1 MSQSVM
7 CSSLDASGGAP
18 CTLGVYDWPMAQ
30 EPTELERTAKIQQV
44 LRRAAFMT
52 SGAGI
57 AFGVLTL
64 MAWSL
69 LMGARDNLI
78 TLVEADA
85 DYEVGASFGVEVAGL
100 YLLPFA
106 AIAFLWFIV
115 ALRGWIRGTQQRRN
129 LLISDLQL
137 GAGAVFTA
145 LFLVGAGAIATAIVV
160 AQTES
165 DQLTAESL
173 LALSGFGST
182 VVTVMGIR
190 MAAIFVIATASLGM
204 TTGVLPRWFNLTSYA
219 FGIVL
224 MLTPVVATW
233 LAMAFPLWV
242 IVLSLALL
250 VHIARLKPEELPGYA
265 ARYAMAR
272 SEEAGSSLDD

>member
-1 MSQSVM
+1 MEQE
-7 CSSLDASGGAP
+7 SSATDQTDRIRKA
-18 CTLGVYDWPMAQ
+18 
-30 EPTELERTAKIQQV
+30 
-44 LRRAAFMT
+44 LRRAAFVT

-57 AFGVLTL
+57 AFGVLTII
-64 MAWSL
+64 AWYL
-69 LMGARDNLI
+69 LMDARGNLI
-78 TLVEADA
+78 ELAETEA
-85 DYEVGASFGVEVAGL
+85 DYETDASLGVEVAGL

-137 GAGAVFTA
+137 VAGAVFTA
-145 LFLVGAGAIATAIVV
+145 LFLVGAGAIATAVVV
-160 AQTES
+160 AQAET
-165 DQLTAESL
+165 DHLTAESL

-182 VVTVMGIR
+182 LVTVMGIR
-190 MAAIFVIATASLGM
+190 IAAIFVIATASLGM

-224 MLTPVVATW
+224 MLTPVVASW

-250 VHIARLKPEELPGYA
+250 AHIARLKPEELPGYA

-272 SEEAGSSLDD
+272 SEGATPSLDD